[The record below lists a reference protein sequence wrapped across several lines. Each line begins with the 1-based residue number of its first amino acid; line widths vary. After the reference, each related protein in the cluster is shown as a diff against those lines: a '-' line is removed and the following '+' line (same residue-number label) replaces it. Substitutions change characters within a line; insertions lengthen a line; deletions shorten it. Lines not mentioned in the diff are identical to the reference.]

1 MRSEKLGMIKKLVII
16 SLIMGMT
23 HNGLLGAQESGQAP
37 MRISPDE
44 AVNLAIKNNLIL
56 ESARVSNATRKR
68 ASDYSWNQFVPSVT
82 ISGAFTFDNEKPPP
96 PISIANPMT
105 GEELFKIETPRW
117 GLAFPIQTSLNLS
130 MAMFENMNRLKL
142 DYQGGLISY
151 EKAKLQLERDLR
163 KAYNSMLLLQEN
175 ISLLKDNI
183 AAAERR
189 MEMARANYRAG
200 LSPELMYLQT
210 QVAVENLKPIIDQA
224 ENGLLISMASFAMNL
239 GLPYDTQFELL
250 PVESDIN
257 FISLDV
263 QELVRKAATG
273 KPDIQELRHNILL
286 LQSVRKTQSNALL
299 PSLNLSWGITPYTTP
314 PIETMNRT
322 IGGWGKTG
330 SLTIALGLR
339 LHSLFPFVQ
348 DRQGIKD
355 IDDMI
360 ASTNIGLSQLIQGTE
375 IEIYNIVLSLNKTQ
389 ITAESQAQTIRLAE
403 RSYQLTEQAYRAGL
417 QDLLQVQ
424 NAELELEQAKLS
436 MLEQQFNYL
445 NGILDLEYS
454 IGVPYGTILPRTSVS
469 GTD

>member
-1 MRSEKLGMIKKLVII
+1 
-16 SLIMGMT
+16 
-23 HNGLLGAQESGQAP
+23 
-37 MRISPDE
+37 
-44 AVNLAIKNNLIL
+44 
-56 ESARVSNATRKR
+56 
-68 ASDYSWNQFVPSVT
+68 
-82 ISGAFTFDNEKPPP
+82 
-96 PISIANPMT
+96 
-105 GEELFKIETPRW
+105 
-117 GLAFPIQTSLNLS
+117 
-130 MAMFENMNRLKL
+130 
-142 DYQGGLISY
+142 
-151 EKAKLQLERDLR
+151 
-163 KAYNSMLLLQEN
+163 MLLLQEN

-210 QVAVENLKPIIDQA
+210 QVALENLKPIIDQA

-250 PVESDIN
+250 PVEGDIN

-263 QELVRKAATG
+263 QELIKKAAAG

-299 PSLNLSWGITPYTTP
+299 PSLNLSWNITPYSTP
-314 PIETMNRT
+314 LIETMNRT
-322 IGGWGKTG
+322 IGGWGVPG
-330 SLTIALGLR
+330 SLTIALGMR
-339 LHSLFPFVQ
+339 LHSLFPFAQ
-348 DRQGIKD
+348 DKQGIKD
-355 IDDMI
+355 TDDMI
-360 ASTNIGLSQLIQGTE
+360 AATNIGLSQLIQGTE
-375 IEIYNIVLSLNKTQ
+375 IEIYNIVLSLNRTQ

-454 IGVPYGTILPRTSVS
+454 IGVPYGTILPRTSAS
-469 GTD
+469 ETN